1 MKKILISVILGII
14 ITFVITSYS
23 STVQSDIAGNLL
35 RLHVIANSDSSS
47 DQELKLKVRD
57 RLLAESSDLF
67 SDTESIDESKQIVEN
82 NIEFLESAARDEI
95 TSRGFDYDV
104 RIKTEKCFFPVKSYG
119 SLTLPSG
126 EYEAVKVEIGKAE
139 GKNWW
144 CVMFPPLCFVNG
156 TVNSEKSLAKLKD
169 SLSEEEYDIVTSGE
183 VDFRFKIVDVVQSSY
198 QTIKTA
204 LNK

>member
-23 STVQSDIAGNLL
+23 STVQSDIADNLL

-47 DQELKLKVRD
+47 DQELKLMVRD

-82 NIEFLESAARDEI
+82 NIEFLESAARDVI

-169 SLSEEEYDIVTSGE
+169 SLSEEEYDIVTSGK